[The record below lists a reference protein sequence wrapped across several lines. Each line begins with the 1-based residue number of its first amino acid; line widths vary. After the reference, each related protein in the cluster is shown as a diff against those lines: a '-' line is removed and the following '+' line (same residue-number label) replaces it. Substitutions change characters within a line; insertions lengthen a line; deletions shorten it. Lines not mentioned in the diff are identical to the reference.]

1 MRDFDVQT
9 IEIAALFDAAFQ
21 YISEPRTL
29 PEWTRAFQSV
39 SEGRVTMVTPK
50 GSIDVAL
57 RVDASRRAGT
67 VDWSEALRLGRVAPG
82 QLLFASD
89 RGRARQFPEVLAEI
103 RRLEEVRRAAALFRS
118 HPRFAAP
125 DDLAAQIR
133 KLVEARERAE
143 A

>member
-1 MRDFDVQT
+1 V
-9 IEIAALFDAAFQ
+9 AFRKRL
-21 YISEPRTL
+21 SRAREAVVAF
-29 PEWTRAFQSV
+29 TRAKCGLVNAQ
-39 SEGRVTMVTPK
+39 RPC
-50 GSIDVAL
+50 
-57 RVDASRRAGT
+57 RCRRRL
-67 VDWSEALRLGRVAPG
+67 SEALRLGRVTPG
-82 QLLFASD
+82 HLLFASD